1 MKETQF
7 SQLRERDW
15 AAWDRW
21 LSSTGRT
28 TGRKRKTARSSAR
41 GTAQEKT
48 PPKAPVA
55 EIAVS
60 ELPSAFR
67 RLCQDLSLA
76 RDRNY
81 SSTLVH
87 ALHERVLA
95 AHQRIYGARRRLA
108 GHWLEFL
115 AAGLPQLVRH
125 EWRLMLASALLFFVP
140 LLVLVVLPQWYPDSV
155 YYLISPDIV
164 ARYEAMYSPTAER
177 IGQSHGAS
185 TQLSM
190 LAFYIA
196 HNVRIDFQCFAGGIV
211 FGLGSVFYLL
221 FNGLQIGATAG
232 HLTQLGY
239 IETFWGF
246 VAGHSAPELIGVV
259 LSGAAGLKI
268 GLSLVAPGRR
278 RRIDALKF
286 AARDAVRLLYGAAL
300 LTFSAAFIESL
311 WSPLRSLPFAAK
323 IGAGLSLWLILLSY
337 FLFAGRGSRAA

>member
-21 LSSTGRT
+21 LNATGK
-28 TGRKRKTARSSAR
+28 KRKAPRSSLR
-41 GTAQEKT
+41 NRT
-48 PPKAPVA
+48 PSETSSSAPAA
-55 EIAVS
+55 EITVG

-67 RLCQDLSLA
+67 QLCQDLSLA

-95 AHQRIYGARRRLA
+95 AHQRIYGARRRLT

-115 AAGLPQLVRH
+115 AAGLPRLVRD
-125 EWRLMLASALLFFVP
+125 EWRLILASALLFFVP
-140 LLVLVVLPQWYPDSV
+140 LLVLIALPQWYPDSV
-155 YYLISPDIV
+155 YYLISPDVV
-164 ARYEAMYSPTAER
+164 AQYEAMYSPTAER
-177 IGQSHGAS
+177 IGRSHGAS
-185 TQLSM
+185 SQLSM

-196 HNVRIDFQCFAGGIV
+196 HNVRIDFQCFAGGIA

-232 HLTQLGY
+232 HLTHIGY

-268 GLSLVAPGRR
+268 GLALIAPGRR

-311 WSPLRSLPFAAK
+311 WSPLRSLPFAVK
-323 IGAGLSLWLILLSY
+323 IGTGIALWLILLCY
-337 FLFAGRGSRAA
+337 FLFAGRSSRAA